1 MRQLGIEL
9 QGGVALPDGSACRVL
24 VRLPGPTFVPGRYS
38 INAFL
43 GIPFLQHVDEISEAL
58 QFDVL
63 PPVEPWRPY
72 ELHQSRG
79 LLCRKAEWSCSDVMS
94 RVAAAGQGTA

>member
-1 MRQLGIEL
+1 
-9 QGGVALPDGSACRVL
+9 
-24 VRLPGPTFVPGRYS
+24 VPGRYG
-38 INAFL
+38 INVFL

-58 QFDVL
+58 AFDVL

-94 RVAAAGQGTA
+94 RTAPAARKAS